1 LRVELVADKVAQV
14 VEAALAA
21 CLLELLVFQQALNIQ
36 SPLGAVEVA
45 VLLVP
50 LRAVMVVIAQ
60 PLRLLLL
67 AVAVE
72 ALAHQDTVM
81 EIQVARA
88 AEDEALTAQGV

>member
-1 LRVELVADKVAQV
+1 VELVADKVAQV
-14 VEAALAA
+14 VEAAPAA

-45 VLLVP
+45 VLLAP

-60 PLRLLLL
+60 PLHLLPL

-72 ALAHQDTVM
+72 ALAHQDSVM